1 MYSAILISICRHWPG
16 RMADAPGPDT
26 DYAKARATVLD
37 CSRVGSERVRR
48 QWRDGQL
55 YLDAH
60 HPLSQ
65 EAERWDKRLAALEQV
80 LAVTAARANV
90 AIDWSRARKVAA
102 ESHGIP
108 VVISVGGPD
117 LGGVLAE
124 APRVPSEPYWAAAD
138 YADL

>member
-1 MYSAILISICRHWPG
+1 
-16 RMADAPGPDT
+16 
-26 DYAKARATVLD
+26 
-37 CSRVGSERVRR
+37 
-48 QWRDGQL
+48 
-55 YLDAH
+55 LDAH

-117 LGGVLAE
+117 LGVVVAE
-124 APRVPSEPYWAAAD
+124 APRVPNAHWVVYAFSGGPLFGSTMGIRIPLWVVSGYSNPRKRRISIVAPDALVCRFFCSTIEAD
-138 YADL
+138 